1 MLKGHVFKEQIFGNQ
16 IFALFI
22 NTFLDGANGVS
33 NDYKNGMQVTY
44 NNSTLTIQSGAVCI
58 QGRFLEED
66 TSTDIIAGTDTAYCK
81 LVIEID
87 LDKQN
92 TEEELV
98 QATYKIVKSTSGYP
112 ALTQSNIVENN
123 TGVYQYELARFK
135 TSLNGITDF
144 EDRRTFLDFNSIY
157 AKIKNDYEAV
167 LEELEEELANV
178 EDGSAY
184 VLKTQMEGLK
194 KGKVVYEN
202 EDGTASTI
210 NITENIFDYKEAE
223 IEYRI
228 DFDTQ
233 DTTFGS
239 KTIPLVKSGQK
250 SNLNDDYIGS
260 IYYYM
265 YGTQLTI
272 TNNKIEFYGNRVL
285 TQGSGGRFTI
295 SNTPAMKI
303 TKITLCK
310 DF

>member
-1 MLKGHVFKEQIFGNQ
+1 MLKGHVFKEQVFGNQ

-22 NTFLDGANGVS
+22 NTFLNSANGVS

-66 TSTDIIAGTDTAYCK
+66 TSTDIVAGTDTAYCK

-123 TGVYQYELARFK
+123 SGVYQFELARFR

-157 AKIKNDYEAV
+157 AKIKSDYEAV

-178 EDGSAY
+178 QDGSAY
-184 VLKTQMEGLK
+184 VLKTQMEGVK

-228 DFDTQ
+228 DVDTQ

-239 KTIPLVKSGQK
+239 KTIPLVESGQK

-260 IYYYM
+260 IYYYT

-285 TQGSGGRFTI
+285 TQGTGGRFTI
-295 SNTPAMKI
+295 SNTPAIKI
-303 TKITLCK
+303 TKITLIK